1 MPYFDHAATTAPWP
15 ELIRH
20 WQTEIHDAWQNPASA
35 HLSGQRQAR
44 RLELARKRLA
54 DSLDCEPRELVAVSS
69 ATEATNQVFFS
80 VAEKRHR
87 QGRRILVGQGDHD
100 ATLQPARWLASRGFE
115 LVELPLTP
123 DGAVDL
129 GCLRQELSDD
139 VILLST
145 IYVNNETGAISDLE
159 AIRTIL
165 AARAPNCLWHVDA
178 AQAWTKTATRLSLS
192 RLGADYASLSG
203 HKIHGPRGSG
213 LLYVKNDAPL
223 LPLIMGGGQQQGRRS
238 GTEDALT
245 LELLAMAAEISTEK
259 QSQAYI
265 YTRSLRRRL
274 LAAIADLEAVEH
286 GQGEEGLP
294 SILSFSLPSA
304 RGETMATALSHE
316 GFELSTGSACGA
328 SSRRKSHVLAA
339 MGLRGN
345 LVDNCLRVSFDST
358 NTEAEVDALA
368 AAIHLCYEQV
378 RYR

>member
-1 MPYFDHAATTAPWP
+1 MPYFDHAATTEPWP
-15 ELIRH
+15 ELIQH
-20 WQTEIHDAWQNPASA
+20 WQTHIHNAWPNPASA
-35 HLSGQRQAR
+35 HQSGQRQAR
-44 RLELARKRLA
+44 RRDDALRRLA
-54 DSLDCEPRELVAVSS
+54 VSLDCDPRELVATSS

-80 VAEKRHR
+80 VSEKRHR

-100 ATLQPARWLASRGFE
+100 ATLQPARWLAGRGFE
-115 LVELPLTP
+115 VVELPLTP
-123 DGAVDL
+123 EGAVDL
-129 GCLRQELSDD
+129 ASLRQELSDD

-159 AIRTIL
+159 SIRTIL

-178 AQAWTKTATRLSLS
+178 VQAWTKTATRLSLS
-192 RLGADYASLSG
+192 RLGADYVSLSG

-213 LLYVKNDAPL
+213 LLYARDGAPL

-238 GTEDALT
+238 GTEDPLT
-245 LELLAMAAEISTEK
+245 LELLAMAAEISIEK

-265 YTRSLRRRL
+265 HTRSLRRRL
-274 LAAIADLEAVEH
+274 LAAISELEVVEH

-316 GFELSTGSACGA
+316 GFEISTGSACG
-328 SSRRKSHVLAA
+328 SSRRRKNHVLAA

-345 LVDNCLRVSFDST
+345 LVDNALRVSFDCT

-368 AAIHLCYEQV
+368 LAIGSCYERV